1 MQRRS
6 LHRSNKHHFSATGPL
21 LLYSSMAVDKK
32 LKLGIPRFFRIPFLS
47 CRHRDVPDLAQKPV
61 FISHRADH
69 HLPKSHARPRRS
81 LMTFFMEEVV
91 ADQSR
96 IREGEGGE
104 RITPTSPL
112 FPCIKPSEI
121 KKQSNQRRMQAGKR
135 RKKRRASAK
144 SREAVLEL
152 ANAITSNS
160 SSGDSYHFFTSS
172 DEEKHFGKGQEEAPF
187 FSSMSSDSSATT
199 RRKSARPRRKGS
211 SSRRDEANSQLVEVD
226 RSVAVVKRSSD
237 PYADFRVSMAEM
249 IIEKQIF
256 GTVELE
262 KLLECF
268 LALNAPYH
276 KQVIV
281 EVFEEICETL
291 FCNLA

>member
-1 MQRRS
+1 
-6 LHRSNKHHFSATGPL
+6 
-21 LLYSSMAVDKK
+21 
-32 LKLGIPRFFRIPFLS
+32 
-47 CRHRDVPDLAQKPV
+47 
-61 FISHRADH
+61 
-69 HLPKSHARPRRS
+69 
-81 LMTFFMEEVV
+81 MTFFMEEVS
-91 ADQSR
+91 ADQSP
-96 IREGEGGE
+96 IGEGEGRE
-104 RITPTSPL
+104 RIAPIAPL
-112 FPCIKPSEI
+112 SSCIKPSEI
-121 KKQSNQRRMQAGKR
+121 DKQSNQRRRMQAGKR

-172 DEEKHFGKGQEEAPF
+172 DEEKHFGKDQQEEEEEASF
-187 FSSMSSDSSATT
+187 FSSMSSDSSATI
-199 RRKSARPRRKGS
+199 RRQSSRPRRKGS
-211 SSRRDEANSQLVEVD
+211 SSRRDEANSQLVEVG

-256 GTVELE
+256 GAVEL
-262 KLLECF
+262 KRLLDCF

-291 FCNLA
+291 FSNWS

>member
-1 MQRRS
+1 
-6 LHRSNKHHFSATGPL
+6 
-21 LLYSSMAVDKK
+21 
-32 LKLGIPRFFRIPFLS
+32 
-47 CRHRDVPDLAQKPV
+47 
-61 FISHRADH
+61 
-69 HLPKSHARPRRS
+69 
-81 LMTFFMEEVV
+81 MTFFMEEVA
-91 ADQSR
+91 ADQSS
-96 IREGEGGE
+96 IGEGEGRE
-104 RITPTSPL
+104 KISPTSPL

-121 KKQSNQRRMQAGKR
+121 EKQSNQRRRMQAGKR

-144 SREAVLEL
+144 SRVAVLEL
-152 ANAITSNS
+152 ANAIISNS

-172 DEEKHFGKGQEEAPF
+172 DEEKHFGKDQEEEEEAFF
-187 FSSMSSDSSATT
+187 FSLMSSDSSSTT

-256 GTVELE
+256 GAVELE
-262 KLLECF
+262 KLLDSF

-276 KQVIV
+276 RQVIV
-281 EVFEEICETL
+281 EVFEEICESL
-291 FCNLA
+291 FCNWS

>member
-1 MQRRS
+1 MS
-6 LHRSNKHHFSATGPL
+6 
-21 LLYSSMAVDKK
+21 
-32 LKLGIPRFFRIPFLS
+32 
-47 CRHRDVPDLAQKPV
+47 
-61 FISHRADH
+61 
-69 HLPKSHARPRRS
+69 
-81 LMTFFMEEVV
+81 FFMEEVV
-91 ADQSR
+91 ADQSP
-96 IREGEGGE
+96 IGEGEGRE

-112 FPCIKPSEI
+112 FSCVKASEI
-121 KKQSNQRRMQAGKR
+121 EKQSNQRRGMQAGKR

-152 ANAITSNS
+152 ANAITSSS

-172 DEEKHFGKGQEEAPF
+172 DEEKHLGKDLEEEAFF
-187 FSSMSSDSSATT
+187 FSSLSSDSSATM

-211 SSRRDEANSQLVEVD
+211 SSRRHEAKSQLVEVD

-256 GTVELE
+256 GAVELE
-262 KLLECF
+262 KLLDCF

-291 FCNLA
+291 FCNWS